1 LSTVHSSQVKR
12 LVHEAL
18 AARVGLLLGQTSFP
32 ELLAVQDRVSSS
44 LARLAEHKKAPSYG
58 PAVQAQ
64 ALMQALE
71 LDASYYIGSELEF
84 VVLEG
89 LCSAGLVLAEVV
101 SGHEHDSLARW
112 TAEVVPELD
121 RVADFVAS
129 VFDGRWVQG
138 TQRMGLSQWMRQPA
152 PPPATGLK

>member
-1 LSTVHSSQVKR
+1 MSNVHSSQVKR

-32 ELLAVQDRVSSS
+32 ELMAVQDRVSST

-71 LDASYYIGSELEF
+71 LDPAYYVASELEF

-89 LCSAGLVLAEVV
+89 LCCAGLVLAEVV
-101 SGHEHDSLARW
+101 SGHEQDSRARW
-112 TAEVVPELD
+112 TTEVVPALD

-129 VFDGRWVQG
+129 VLDGRWVLG
-138 TQRMGLSQWMRQPA
+138 AERLTLSQWMRLPTAAQRL
-152 PPPATGLK
+152 G

>member
-1 LSTVHSSQVKR
+1 MSNVHSSQVKR

-18 AARVGLLLGQTSFP
+18 AARVGLLLGQTAFP

-44 LARLAEHKKAPSYG
+44 LARLAAHKKAPPYG

-71 LDASYYIGSELEF
+71 LDPSYYVGSELEF

-89 LCSAGLVLAEVV
+89 LCCAGLVLAEVV
-101 SGHEHDSLARW
+101 NGHEHDSRARW

-129 VFDGRWVQG
+129 VLDGRWVLG
-138 TQRMGLSQWMRQPA
+138 TERLTLSQWMREAAAQRL
-152 PPPATGLK
+152 G

>member
-1 LSTVHSSQVKR
+1 MSTVHSSQVKR

-18 AARVGLLLGQTSFP
+18 AARVGLLLGQTAFP
-32 ELLAVQDRVSSS
+32 ELLAVQDRVSCT

-71 LDASYYIGSELEF
+71 LDPSYYVGSELEF

-89 LCSAGLVLAEVV
+89 LCCAGLVLAEVV
-101 SGHEHDSLARW
+101 SGHEHDSCARW
-112 TAEVVPELD
+112 TAEVVPALD
-121 RVADFVAS
+121 RVDDFVVS
-129 VFDGRWVQG
+129 VFDGRWVLG
-138 TQRMGLSQWMRQPA
+138 AERLTLSQWMRQPA
-152 PPPATGLK
+152 AAQRLG

>member
-1 LSTVHSSQVKR
+1 LSNVHSSQVKR

-18 AARVGLLLGQTSFP
+18 AARVGLLLGQTAFP
-32 ELLAVQDRVSSS
+32 ELLAVQDRVSCT

-71 LDASYYIGSELEF
+71 LDPSYYVGSELEF

-89 LCSAGLVLAEVV
+89 LCCAGLVLAEVV
-101 SGHEHDSLARW
+101 SGHEHDSRARW
-112 TAEVVPELD
+112 TDEVVPALD

-129 VFDGRWVQG
+129 VLDGRWVLG
-138 TQRMGLSQWMRQPA
+138 AERLTLNQWMRQPSQR
-152 PPPATGLK
+152 

>member
-1 LSTVHSSQVKR
+1 MSNVHSSQIKR

-32 ELLAVQDRVSSS
+32 ELLAVQDRVSST
-44 LARLAEHKKAPSYG
+44 LARLAEHKKVPSYG

-71 LDASYYIGSELEF
+71 LDPSYYVGSELEF

-89 LCSAGLVLAEVV
+89 LCCAGLVLAEVV
-101 SGHEHDSLARW
+101 SGHEQDSRARW
-112 TAEVVPELD
+112 TAEVVPALD

-129 VFDGRWVQG
+129 VLDGRWVLG
-138 TQRMGLSQWMRQPA
+138 AERLTLSQWMRQPSQR
-152 PPPATGLK
+152 

>member
-1 LSTVHSSQVKR
+1 MSNVHSSQVKR

-18 AARVGLLLGQTSFP
+18 AARVSLLLGQTSFP
-32 ELLAVQDRVSSS
+32 ELLAVQDRVSST

-71 LDASYYIGSELEF
+71 LDPAYYVGSELEF

-89 LCSAGLVLAEVV
+89 LCCAGLVLAEVV
-101 SGHEHDSLARW
+101 SGHEQDSRARW
-112 TAEVVPELD
+112 TAEVVPALD

-129 VFDGRWVQG
+129 VLDGRWVLG
-138 TQRMGLSQWMRQPA
+138 AERLTLSQWMRQPA
-152 PPPATGLK
+152 VAQRLG

>member
-1 LSTVHSSQVKR
+1 MSNVHSSQVKR

-32 ELLAVQDRVSSS
+32 ELLAVQDRVSSA

-64 ALMQALE
+64 VLMQALE
-71 LDASYYIGSELEF
+71 LDPSYYAGSELEF

-89 LCSAGLVLAEVV
+89 LCCAGLVLAEVV
-101 SGHEHDSLARW
+101 NGHEHDSRARW
-112 TAEVVPELD
+112 TAEVVPALD

-129 VFDGRWVQG
+129 VLDGRWVLG
-138 TQRMGLSQWMRQPA
+138 AERLTLSQWMRQPA
-152 PPPATGLK
+152 AAQRLG

>member
-18 AARVGLLLGQTSFP
+18 AARVSLLLGQTSFP
-32 ELLAVQDRVSSS
+32 ELLAVQDRVSST
-44 LARLAEHKKAPSYG
+44 LARLAEHKKAPPYG

-71 LDASYYIGSELEF
+71 LDPSYYVGSELEF

-89 LCSAGLVLAEVV
+89 LCCAGLVLAEVM
-101 SGHEHDSLARW
+101 SGHEHDSRARW

-129 VFDGRWVQG
+129 VLDGRWVLG
-138 TQRMGLSQWMRQPA
+138 AERMTLSQWMRQPSQRRLA
-152 PPPATGLK
+152 

>member
-1 LSTVHSSQVKR
+1 LSNVHSSQIKR

-32 ELLAVQDRVSSS
+32 ELLAVQDRVSST

-71 LDASYYIGSELEF
+71 LDPSYYVGSELEF

-89 LCSAGLVLAEVV
+89 LCCAGLVLAEVV
-101 SGHEHDSLARW
+101 SGHEQDSRARW
-112 TAEVVPELD
+112 TAEVVPALD

-129 VFDGRWVQG
+129 VLDGRWVLG
-138 TQRMGLSQWMRQPA
+138 AERLTLSQWMRQPSQR
-152 PPPATGLK
+152 

>member
-1 LSTVHSSQVKR
+1 MSNVHSSQVKR

-18 AARVGLLLGQTSFP
+18 AARVGLLLGQTAFP
-32 ELLAVQDRVSSS
+32 ELLAVQDRVSSA

-71 LDASYYIGSELEF
+71 LDPSYYVGSELEF

-89 LCSAGLVLAEVV
+89 LCCAGLVLAEVV
-101 SGHEHDSLARW
+101 NGHEHDSRARW
-112 TAEVVPELD
+112 TAEVVPALD

-129 VFDGRWVQG
+129 VLDGRWVLG
-138 TQRMGLSQWMRQPA
+138 AERLTLSQWMRQPA
-152 PPPATGLK
+152 AAQRLG

>member
-1 LSTVHSSQVKR
+1 MSNVHSSQIKR

-32 ELLAVQDRVSSS
+32 ELLAVQDRVSST

-71 LDASYYIGSELEF
+71 LDPSYYVGSELEF

-89 LCSAGLVLAEVV
+89 LCCAGLVLAEVV
-101 SGHEHDSLARW
+101 SGHEQDSRARW
-112 TAEVVPELD
+112 TAEVVPALD

-129 VFDGRWVQG
+129 VLDGRWVLG
-138 TQRMGLSQWMRQPA
+138 AERLTLSQWMRQPSQR
-152 PPPATGLK
+152 

>member
-1 LSTVHSSQVKR
+1 MSNVHSSQVKR

-18 AARVGLLLGQTSFP
+18 AARVGLLLGQTAFP
-32 ELLAVQDRVSSS
+32 ELLAVQDRVSSA

-71 LDASYYIGSELEF
+71 LDPSYYVGSELEF

-89 LCSAGLVLAEVV
+89 LCCAGLVLAEVV
-101 SGHEHDSLARW
+101 NGHEHDSRARW
-112 TAEVVPELD
+112 TAEVVPALD
-121 RVADFVAS
+121 RVANVVAS
-129 VFDGRWVQG
+129 VLDGRWVLG
-138 TQRMGLSQWMRQPA
+138 AEHLTLSQWMRQPA
-152 PPPATGLK
+152 AAQRLG

>member
-1 LSTVHSSQVKR
+1 MSNVHSSQVKR

-32 ELLAVQDRVSSS
+32 ELLAVQDRVSST

-71 LDASYYIGSELEF
+71 LDPSYYVGSELEF

-89 LCSAGLVLAEVV
+89 LCCAGLVLAEVV
-101 SGHEHDSLARW
+101 SGHEQDSRARW
-112 TAEVVPELD
+112 TAEVVPALD

-129 VFDGRWVQG
+129 VLDGRWVLG
-138 TQRMGLSQWMRQPA
+138 AERLTLSQWMRLPTAAQRL
-152 PPPATGLK
+152 G

>member
-1 LSTVHSSQVKR
+1 MSTVHSSQVQR

-18 AARVGLLLGQTSFP
+18 AARVALLLGQTSFS
-32 ELLAVQDRVSSS
+32 ELLAVQDRVSST
-44 LARLAEHKKAPSYG
+44 LARWATHKKAPSYG
-58 PAVQAQ
+58 SAVQAQ

-101 SGHEHDSLARW
+101 SGHEHDSRARW

-121 RVADFVAS
+121 RIAHFVAS
-129 VFDGRWVQG
+129 VLDGRWVLG
-138 TQRMGLSQWMRQPA
+138 AERLTLSQWMRQP
-152 PPPATGLK
+152 PPR

>member
-1 LSTVHSSQVKR
+1 MSNVHSSQVKR

-18 AARVGLLLGQTSFP
+18 AARVGLLLGQTAFP
-32 ELLAVQDRVSSS
+32 ELLAVQDRVSSA

-64 ALMQALE
+64 VLMQALE
-71 LDASYYIGSELEF
+71 LDPSYYVGSELEF

-89 LCSAGLVLAEVV
+89 LCCAGLVLAEVV
-101 SGHEHDSLARW
+101 NGHEHDSRARW
-112 TAEVVPELD
+112 TAEVVPALD

-129 VFDGRWVQG
+129 VLDGRWVLG
-138 TQRMGLSQWMRQPA
+138 AERLTLSQWMRQPA
-152 PPPATGLK
+152 AAQRLG

>member
-1 LSTVHSSQVKR
+1 MSTVHSSQVKR

-44 LARLAEHKKAPSYG
+44 LTRLAAHKKAPPYG

-71 LDASYYIGSELEF
+71 LDPSYYHGSELEF

-89 LCSAGLVLAEVV
+89 LCCAGLVLAEVV
-101 SGHEHDSLARW
+101 NGHEHDSRARW

-121 RVADFVAS
+121 WVADFVAS
-129 VFDGRWVQG
+129 VLDGRWVLG
-138 TQRMGLSQWMRQPA
+138 AERLTLSQWMRQSSQR
-152 PPPATGLK
+152 

>member
-1 LSTVHSSQVKR
+1 MSNVHSSQVKR

-44 LARLAEHKKAPSYG
+44 LARLAAHKKAPPYG

-71 LDASYYIGSELEF
+71 LDPSYYVGSELEF

-89 LCSAGLVLAEVV
+89 LCCAGLVLAEVV
-101 SGHEHDSLARW
+101 NGHEHDSRARW
-112 TAEVVPELD
+112 TAEVVPALD

-129 VFDGRWVQG
+129 VLDGRWVLG
-138 TQRMGLSQWMRQPA
+138 TERLTLSQWMREAAAQRL
-152 PPPATGLK
+152 G

>member
-1 LSTVHSSQVKR
+1 MSNVHSSQVKR

-18 AARVGLLLGQTSFP
+18 AARGGLLLGQTAFP

-44 LARLAEHKKAPSYG
+44 LARLAAHKKAPPYG

-71 LDASYYIGSELEF
+71 LDPSYYVGSELEF

-89 LCSAGLVLAEVV
+89 LCCAGLVLAEVV
-101 SGHEHDSLARW
+101 NGHEHDSRARW

-129 VFDGRWVQG
+129 VLDGRWVLG
-138 TQRMGLSQWMRQPA
+138 TERLTLSQWMREAAAQRL
-152 PPPATGLK
+152 G

>member
-1 LSTVHSSQVKR
+1 LSDVHSSLVKH

-18 AARVGLLLGQTSFP
+18 KARVGLLLGQTSFP
-32 ELLAVQDRVSSS
+32 ELLAVQDRVSNT

-71 LDASYYIGSELEF
+71 LDPSYYVDSELEF

-89 LCSAGLVLAEVV
+89 LCCAGLVLAEVV
-101 SGHEHDSLARW
+101 SGHEHDSCARW
-112 TAEVVPELD
+112 TAEVVPALD
-121 RVADFVAS
+121 RVDDFVVS
-129 VFDGRWVQG
+129 VFDGRWVLG
-138 TQRMGLSQWMRQPA
+138 AERLTLSQWMRQPA
-152 PPPATGLK
+152 AAQRLG

>member
-1 LSTVHSSQVKR
+1 MSNVHSSQVKR

-18 AARVGLLLGQTSFP
+18 AARVGLLLGQTAFP

-44 LARLAEHKKAPSYG
+44 LARLAAHKKAPPYG

-71 LDASYYIGSELEF
+71 LDPSYYVGSELEF

-89 LCSAGLVLAEVV
+89 LCCAGLVLAEVV
-101 SGHEHDSLARW
+101 NGHEHDSRARW
-112 TAEVVPELD
+112 TAEVVPALD

-129 VFDGRWVQG
+129 VLDGRWVLG
-138 TQRMGLSQWMRQPA
+138 AERLTLSQWMRQPA
-152 PPPATGLK
+152 AAQRLG

>member
-1 LSTVHSSQVKR
+1 MSTVHSSQVQR

-18 AARVGLLLGQTSFP
+18 AARVALLLGQTSFP
-32 ELLAVQDRVSSS
+32 ELLAVQDRVSST
-44 LARLAEHKKAPSYG
+44 LARWATHKKAPSYG
-58 PAVQAQ
+58 SAVQAQ

-101 SGHEHDSLARW
+101 SGHEHDSRARW

-121 RVADFVAS
+121 RIAHFVAS
-129 VFDGRWVQG
+129 VLDGRWVLG
-138 TQRMGLSQWMRQPA
+138 AERLTLSQWMRQP
-152 PPPATGLK
+152 PPR